1 MYKNEILDI
10 YITDY
15 FIKMGLDYFYLGRFN
30 LRKCTWLSFWWV
42 IGITIVGL
50 YKNGMWQYQTRF
62 EGINC
67 INWFHLFFYFL
78 WMVPNISS
86 RKGIHKNNMR
96 FFMLPSPKYVA
107 NFRLRNRFSR
117 GERWI
122 HTGRKWAPSSAPLA
136 EKRSGGETGGENG
149 WIFLFFWL
157 LYIVSTFCILRLC
170 ILHSSLMHSAFQK
183 NASCK
188 KYSSLMH
195 SSLMH
200 SAFQKNAWY
209 KIHVHNVTCI
219 LNCVLITIQLY
230 TIPTPV
236 SIATDILLL
245 YNNL

>member
-1 MYKNEILDI
+1 
-10 YITDY
+10 
-15 FIKMGLDYFYLGRFN
+15 
-30 LRKCTWLSFWWV
+30 
-42 IGITIVGL
+42 
-50 YKNGMWQYQTRF
+50 
-62 EGINC
+62 
-67 INWFHLFFYFL
+67 
-78 WMVPNISS
+78 
-86 RKGIHKNNMR
+86 
-96 FFMLPSPKYVA
+96 MLPNPKYVA
-107 NFRLRNRFSR
+107 NFRLRNRFFR

-122 HTGRKWAPSSAPLA
+122 HTGRKWAPYSAPLA
-136 EKRSGGETGGENG
+136 EKLIGGETGGETG

-157 LYIVSTFCILRLC
+157 LYIVSAFY

-230 TIPTPV
+230 IIPTPV
-236 SIATDILLL
+236 SIVTDILLL
-245 YNNL
+245 YNNLLYCVIL

>member
-10 YITDY
+10 HTTDY

-30 LRKCTWLSFWWV
+30 LIKCTWLSFRWV

-78 WMVPNISS
+78 WMVPNISR
-86 RKGIHKNNMR
+86 RKGIHKNHTR

-107 NFRLRNRFSR
+107 NFRLRNRFFR

-122 HTGRKWAPSSAPLA
+122 HTGRKWAPSSVPLA
-136 EKRSGGETGGENG
+136 EKLIGGETGGETG

-157 LYIVSTFCILRLC
+157 LYIVSTFYISYSTFYIL
-170 ILHSSLMHSAFQK
+170 
-183 NASCK
+183 
-188 KYSSLMH
+188 
-195 SSLMH
+195 
-200 SAFQKNAWY
+200 
-209 KIHVHNVTCI
+209 
-219 LNCVLITIQLY
+219 
-230 TIPTPV
+230 
-236 SIATDILLL
+236 
-245 YNNL
+245 